1 MREHKAN
8 SQVMKIKK
16 DRLLLFIDTEFTD
29 FKDMDLISIG
39 IVSQD
44 LHEFYAENAEY
55 ERSWCNDFVKSVVLP
70 KLQGA
75 EYAMSYDQL
84 KEKLQLW
91 LSDLLEEY
99 SNVIF
104 VFDYSGDWFLLSEL
118 LIDYPQRDK
127 VKGQKDELDAG
138 IELYFMHDQS
148 NEHHAL
154 HDAKALFNGFKVKY
168 AGKELTY

>member
-1 MREHKAN
+1 
-8 SQVMKIKK
+8 MKIKK
-16 DRLLLFIDTEFTD
+16 DRLLLFLDTEFAD
-29 FKDMDLISIG
+29 FKNMDLISIG

-55 ERSWCNDFVKSVVLP
+55 EITWCNDFVKSVVLP

-99 SNVIF
+99 SSLLF
-104 VFDYSGDWFLLSEL
+104 VFDYSGDWSLLCDL

-127 VKGQKDELDAG
+127 VKGLRDDLDAG
-138 IELYFMHDQS
+138 IELYFMHDRS

-154 HDAKALFNGFKVKY
+154 HDAKALLNGFKVKY
-168 AGKELTY
+168 AGKELAY